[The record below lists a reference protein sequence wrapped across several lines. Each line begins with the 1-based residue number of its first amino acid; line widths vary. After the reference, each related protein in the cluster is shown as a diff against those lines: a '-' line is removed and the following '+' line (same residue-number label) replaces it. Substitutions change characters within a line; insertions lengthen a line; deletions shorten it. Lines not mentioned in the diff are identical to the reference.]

1 MAINQITI
9 EGNVGSDPE
18 MKFTNDESLASF
30 SLAHTPW
37 SKTKGD
43 GETMWFRVTFWSK
56 KADSVMDNVKKGDK
70 LLVIGSFKHSTYTD
84 KEGNSRSS
92 LDITGSEFAILPRN
106 AKNSAPQKTEAEVAP
121 W

>member
-18 MKFTNDESLASF
+18 IKFTHDESLASF
-30 SLAHTPW
+30 SFAHTPW
-37 SKTKGD
+37 SKTKGE
-43 GETMWFRVTFWSK
+43 GEPMWFRITFWGR

-70 LLVIGSFKHSTYTD
+70 LLIIGSFKHSTYTD
-84 KEGNSRSS
+84 KEGVSRSS

-106 AKNSAPQKTEAEVAP
+106 AKNNAPQKTEAEVAP